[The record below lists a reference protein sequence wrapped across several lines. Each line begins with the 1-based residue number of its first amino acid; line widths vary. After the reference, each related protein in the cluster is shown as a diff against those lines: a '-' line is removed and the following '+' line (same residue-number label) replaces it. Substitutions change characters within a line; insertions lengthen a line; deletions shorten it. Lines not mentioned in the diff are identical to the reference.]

1 MENPEVDFLNIKQ
14 IRYFVA
20 VFLDGSLSAAAKEQY
35 VTVQAVSKAIADLER
50 ELKNDLFVRESRGVH
65 PTPFGKAFYAKAE
78 PVLRDFDEL
87 EAFAHNRR
95 LEGVSSLRLALCTPP
110 FSGHE
115 QARASIASFVSKN
128 MGINASVALET
139 GTRGVAAMRAG
150 FLDALIIV
158 GTFEHPDVDCMSIG
172 KVAPGVIMAHAHPLT
187 AHRTVTLADIR
198 PYPVSVSP
206 EFDSFNNSIV
216 SVYRKHG
223 VNIRFCTTNA
233 EHFNAFLLNEQGLA
247 FAVGIPA
254 LGQMY
259 PNTEMRL
266 IAPEDAIA
274 IPICLVS
281 LKNNKA
287 PAYMALERWL
297 LSDRMLLGIDP
308 VKRFAAAAAAS
319 AHRSGGGAALID
331 PFD

>member
-20 VFLDGSLSAAAKEQY
+20 VFRDGSLSAAAKEQY

-50 ELKNDLFVRESRGVH
+50 ELKSDLFVRESRGVH

-95 LEGVSSLRLALCTPP
+95 SEGVSSLRLALCTPP
-110 FSGHE
+110 FFGHE
-115 QARASIASFVSKN
+115 QARASIATFVSKN

-139 GTRGVAAMRAG
+139 GARGVAAMRAG
-150 FLDALIIV
+150 FLDALIVV
-158 GTFEHPDVDCMSIG
+158 GTYEHPDVDCMSIG
-172 KVAPGVIMAHAHPLT
+172 TVAPGVLMAHAHPLT

-216 SVYRKHG
+216 SVYRKRG

-233 EHFNAFLLNEQGLA
+233 EHFNAFLLNEQGW
-247 FAVGIPA
+247 
-254 LGQMY
+254 
-259 PNTEMRL
+259 RL
-266 IAPEDAIA
+266 RWHSRARSNASEHRDA
-274 IPICLVS
+274 
-281 LKNNKA
+281 
-287 PAYMALERWL
+287 
-297 LSDRMLLGIDP
+297 
-308 VKRFAAAAAAS
+308 
-319 AHRSGGGAALID
+319 AHRSRRRYRHSHLPGQPQEQQGPGVFGARAVAVERSHVVGHR
-331 PFD
+331 PG

>member
-1 MENPEVDFLNIKQ
+1 MDNPEVDFLNIKQ

-20 VFLDGSLSAAAKEQY
+20 VFRDGSLSAAAKEQY

-50 ELKNDLFVRESRGVH
+50 ELKNELFVRESRGVH

-95 LEGVSSLRLALCTPP
+95 SEGISSLRLALCTPP
-110 FSGHE
+110 FFGHE

-128 MGINASVALET
+128 MGFDASVGLET

-150 FLDALIIV
+150 FLDALIMV
-158 GTFEHPDVDCMSIG
+158 GIFEHPDVDCLTIG
-172 KVAPGVIMAHAHPLT
+172 KVAPGVIMAHSHPL
-187 AHRTVTLADIR
+187 AKRKMVTLADIR

-206 EFDSFNNSIV
+206 EFDSFNESIV
-216 SVYRKHG
+216 TVYRKRG
-223 VNIRFCTTNA
+223 VNVRFCTTNP
-233 EHFNAFLLNEQGLA
+233 EHFNTFLMNEGGLA

-254 LGQMY
+254 LGQMH

-287 PAYMALERWL
+287 PAYLALERWL

-319 AHRSGGGAALID
+319 AHRSGGGRH
-331 PFD
+331 

>member
-1 MENPEVDFLNIKQ
+1 MNIKQ

-20 VFLDGSLSAAAKEQY
+20 VFRDGSLSAAAKEQY

-50 ELKNDLFVRESRGVH
+50 ELKNELFVRESRGVH

-95 LEGVSSLRLALCTPP
+95 SEGVSSLRLALCTPP
-110 FSGHE
+110 FFGHE

-128 MGINASVALET
+128 MGFDASVGLET

-150 FLDALIIV
+150 FLDALIMV
-158 GTFEHPDVDCMSIG
+158 GIFEHPDVDCLTIG
-172 KVAPGVIMAHAHPLT
+172 KVAPGVIMAHSHPL
-187 AHRTVTLADIR
+187 AKRKMVTLADIK
-198 PYPVSVSP
+198 PYPVAVSA
-206 EFDSFNNSIV
+206 EFDSFNESIV
-216 SVYRKHG
+216 TVYRKRG
-223 VNIRFCTTNA
+223 VNVRFSTTNP
-233 EHFNAFLLNEQGLA
+233 EHFNTFLMNEGGLA

-254 LGQMY
+254 LGQMH

-281 LKNNKA
+281 LKSNKA
-287 PAYMALERWL
+287 PAYLALERWL

-319 AHRSGGGAALID
+319 AHRSGGGGGIN
-331 PFD
+331 

>member
-1 MENPEVDFLNIKQ
+1 MNIKQ

-20 VFLDGSLSAAAKEQY
+20 VFRDGSLSAAAKEQY

-95 LEGVSSLRLALCTPP
+95 SEGVSSLRLALCTPP
-110 FSGHE
+110 FFGHE

-128 MGINASVALET
+128 MGFDTSVGLET

-150 FLDALIIV
+150 FLDALIMV
-158 GTFEHPDVDCMSIG
+158 GIFEHPDVDCLTIG
-172 KVAPGVIMAHAHPLT
+172 KVSPGVIMARSHPL
-187 AHRTVTLADIR
+187 AKHKTVTIGDIR
-198 PYPVSVSP
+198 PYPVSVSA
-206 EFDSFNNSIV
+206 EFDSFNESIV

-223 VNIRFCTTNA
+223 VNIRFCTTNP
-233 EHFNAFLLNEQGLA
+233 EHFDTFLMDENGLA

-254 LGQMY
+254 LGQMH

-281 LKNNKA
+281 LKNAKA
-287 PAYMALERWL
+287 PAYLALERWL
-297 LSDRMLLGIDP
+297 LSDRMLMGIDP

-319 AHRSGGGAALID
+319 AHRSPGGGGGD
-331 PFD
+331 